1 MSNIHTKRETG
12 DLGDYP
18 RGTWPSALLHELTGF
33 ETAKVNRTQRGSNQ
47 SGEAGGFGSQGNTG
61 PAGQAAPQDD
71 PWVTPATSGAGGW
84 GSGADSEPPF

>member
-1 MSNIHTKRETG
+1 MG
-12 DLGDYP
+12 DRL
-18 RGTWPSALLHELTGF
+18 LLHEPAGF
-33 ETAKVNRTQRGSNQ
+33 QTAKVNRTQRGSNQ
-47 SGEAGGFGSQGNTG
+47 SAEAGGFGSQGNTG